1 VIIVE
6 RSEGVV
12 RRRKRSRVI
21 RVGIVD
27 TELKYWIGTLRIIKL
42 REFLR
47 GLLRTLKM
55 VYGRGLIIVCRTGD
69 ELTVEFAS
77 YYGVKYEYCGGFGL
91 GYRVND
97 LDLIVRSCDIIYCI
111 EPYDRPLRDTRYVVS
126 LARSLGRKVYLIRL

>member
-1 VIIVE
+1 VE

-12 RRRKRSRVI
+12 GRKRRKRGRFV
-21 RVGIVD
+21 RVGIVG
-27 TELKYWIGTLRIIKL
+27 TELKYWVGTLRIARL

-55 VYGRGLIIVCRTGD
+55 VYGSRLVVVCRSGD

-77 YYGVKYEYCGGFGL
+77 YYGVKYEYCGGLGL
-91 GYRVND
+91 GYRAND
-97 LDLIVRSCDIIYCI
+97 LDLIVRSCDIVYCI

-126 LARSLGRKVYLIRL
+126 IARSLGKQVYLIRL